1 MKMRKKRLNSKNQK
15 NDKVKDYRYDQDK
28 RKHIPEAGLGEYDKV
43 AEKKIK
49 YKYDPH
55 LDPQLQWSGKDERQ
69 EIEVDLVSL
78 HIHERVS
85 TKAIIDGIQKEEPR
99 QLGLF
104 ADPQLPLDKRVE
116 FYQHDVDWSNRL
128 ILGDSLLVTNSLL
141 HREGMAGKVQMI
153 YMDPPYGIGYNSN
166 FQPKITQ
173 RNVKDGDDKSLT
185 REIEQIKAY
194 RDTWK
199 LGIHSYLT
207 YLRDRLLLCRELLHN
222 SGSIFVQMSDENLH
236 MVRNVMDEV
245 FGKENFVAVIPFTK
259 TRAVF
264 EAKTLRSICDYL
276 LWYAKHKPDVKFCSL
291 YARKDW
297 REELNVYTY
306 LVHPDGTVTSAS
318 KDVTTVV
325 QAHAKGAALF
335 MSDNLIRAPNPEFA
349 VEVDGRRFVDRWRTN
364 ADGMRRLASANRL
377 FAPGNQLRYIYRFDD
392 FPVKVMDN
400 IWLDTIGE
408 PEKLFV
414 VQTNSKVVERCIL
427 MTSNP
432 GDLVF
437 DPTCGGGTTVYCA
450 EKWGRRW
457 VTCDTSRVALFLA
470 RQRLLTATF
479 PYYELA
485 HPELGIKGGFN
496 YETVS
501 HITLESIAQNPDL
514 DPDKIEKIRKE
525 TKSKNPKL
533 KTQELEVE
541 VRKRINEIIRKNA
554 SQEVIYDRP
563 NIVRKIT
570 RVSGPFTVEAIPV
583 PVAVEP
589 EEALT
594 GMIIPEGKP
603 TDRAG
608 DYLDNMLEYLRKDG
622 ITFPG
627 GKKMKIENLQP
638 VKSSSVLH
646 AEGVIK
652 QNGDAK
658 RVVVSFGPPYG
669 PITTKQ
675 VEEGISSARWEYDL
689 LVFAGFS
696 FDPEAQAFIQKN
708 PHPKLK
714 LHLAHI
720 RPDVKMGDLL
730 KTTSGSQLF
739 TVFGEPDVAVNKNKD
754 DTYTVELKGVDI
766 YDPMTGEVKSSRAVD
781 VAAWFLDTDYDGYCF
796 HICQAFF
803 PANDKA
809 WDKLQRAL
817 KAVINPDAFEQ
828 LRGTVSLL
836 FKPGEHSRIAVK
848 VIDVYG
854 NEVIRVINLK

>member
-1 MKMRKKRLNSKNQK
+1 MKNQ
-15 NDKVKDYRYDQDK
+15 NNNNVKDYRYDQAK

-85 TKAIIDGIQKEEPR
+85 TKAIIEGIQKEEPR

-173 RNVKDGDDKSLT
+173 RDVKDGDDKSLT
-185 REIEQIKAY
+185 REIEQIRAY

-207 YLRDRLLLCRELLHN
+207 YLRDRLLLCRELLHD
-222 SGSIFVQMSDENLH
+222 SGSIFVQMNDENLH
-236 MVRNVMDEV
+236 FVRNIMDEV
-245 FGKENFVAVIPFTK
+245 FGNKNFVSIISFVKTSGFESKVISRSGDYLIWFAKDIDNVKYRQLFWEKTEETSGYNRIELSDGTRRSLSKVEKENLKLIPHGAKLYSSGALFSPGISKEGSKSFEFDGQVFYPSGGHWK
-259 TRAVF
+259 TDFAGLKRLA
-264 EAKTLRSICDYL
+264 EANRIEVSGKTLRFIRYL
-276 LWYAKHKPDVKFCSL
+276 
-291 YARKDW
+291 
-297 REELNVYTY
+297 
-306 LVHPDGTVTSAS
+306 
-318 KDVTTVV
+318 
-325 QAHAKGAALF
+325 
-335 MSDNLIRAPNPEFA
+335 
-349 VEVDGRRFVDRWRTN
+349 
-364 ADGMRRLASANRL
+364 
-377 FAPGNQLRYIYRFDD
+377 DD
-392 FPVKVMDN
+392 FNAIPINN
-400 IWLDTIGE
+400 IWKDTQTFTENI
-408 PEKLFV
+408 FV
-414 VQTNSKVVERCIL
+414 VQTNAKVIDRCIL
-427 MTSNP
+427 MTTDP
-432 GDLVF
+432 GDLVL
-437 DPTCGGGTTVYCA
+437 DPTCGSGTTAFCA

-457 VTCDTSRVALFLA
+457 ITCDTSRGALFLA

-485 HPELGIKGGFN
+485 HTELGIKGGLI
-496 YETVS
+496 YETVP
-501 HITLESIAQNPDL
+501 HITLESIAKNPDL
-514 DPDKIEKIRKE
+514 NPDKIEKIRKE
-525 TKSKNPKL
+525 IKSKNPKL

-646 AEGVIK
+646 AEGAIK
-652 QNGDAK
+652 QNGGTK

-669 PITTKQ
+669 PITVKQ

-766 YDPMTGEVKSSRAVD
+766 YDPMTGEVKSSRAED